1 MQRPGTMENCNSPF
15 VFQIISVGPRHENE
29 FEVKMLLSEVV
40 DLSTLKITV
49 KSNNLRVGVQC
60 NAPPLE
66 TRKSSQR
73 EEKHSENF
81 LVPEDFDGDR
91 IRANYD
97 INHRT
102 LIIHA
107 PRRDYYVTK

>member
-1 MQRPGTMENCNSPF
+1 MQRGETMENCASPF
-15 VFQIISVGPRHENE
+15 VFQIINVGPRHDNE

-60 NAPPLE
+60 NVQPAGV
-66 TRKSSQR
+66 RKSSQGH
-73 EEKHSENF
+73 EKHAENF

-97 INHRT
+97 IKHRT

-107 PRRDYYVTK
+107 PRRDYYVNK